1 MSDNVRVEV
10 LDGHVGLI
18 TMTRPPHNYLT
29 APQVEDIARALEAWD
44 GDASVRAA
52 VLGAEGR
59 SFCAGAAFGG
69 AGGENERGAAAGTE
83 LTSTERLYS
92 AAARLCEVATPW
104 VAAVQGPAI
113 GGGLGLAM
121 TANLV
126 VTCPDA
132 RFSANFV
139 KLGIHQGFGLSA
151 TLPARIGPARA
162 ATVLLTGRRYKG
174 EEAVELG
181 IADACVPSDRLLD
194 EAVALAR
201 EIAVNAP
208 LAIEAINR
216 TLRAGLGDQVRAA
229 TKREASEQARLSAT
243 SDAREGIKSVA
254 ERRDGVFTGS

>member
-1 MSDNVRVEV
+1 MSENVRVEV
-10 LDGHVGLI
+10 VDGHVGLI

-29 APQVEDIARALEAWD
+29 APQVEDIASALEAWS
-44 GDASVRAA
+44 GDSEVRAA
-52 VLGAEGR
+52 VVAAEGR

-69 AGGENERGAAAGTE
+69 AGGDNERGAAAGTE
-83 LTSTERLYS
+83 LTSTERLYA
-92 AAARLCEVATPW
+92 AAARLCDVPTPW
-104 VAAVQGPAI
+104 IAAVQGPAI

-151 TLPARIGPARA
+151 TLPERLGPSKA
-162 ATVLLTGRRYKG
+162 AAVLLAGRRYKG
-174 EEAVELG
+174 EEAAELG
-181 IADACVPSDRLLD
+181 LADVCVPTDRLLD
-194 EAVALAR
+194 EALALAR

-208 LAIEAINR
+208 LAIEAING
-216 TLRAGLGDQVRAA
+216 TLRAGLADRVRAA
-229 TKREASEQARLSAT
+229 TKREAEEQARLSAT
-243 SDAREGIKSVA
+243 ADAQEGIKAVA